1 MSALVRGLRAFGRF
15 WVDFLVGE
23 TPELLFAVLAMLG
36 LTALLS
42 LVVGWGTLCVVLL
55 PLLVVGALTASAARE
70 RS

>member
-1 MSALVRGLRAFGRF
+1 VSALVRGLRAFGRF